1 MYCSVQ
7 EVGFNPLSS
16 RKGKPYG
23 ITREGHILTKR
34 KKKEKKKGITMVVGM
49 KFFQVCSWY
58 SDFQSPSF
66 KNYMTGRPRWYSFG
80 VMNIQFKPST

>member
-49 KFFQVCSWY
+49 KFFQVCS
-58 SDFQSPSF
+58 
-66 KNYMTGRPRWYSFG
+66 
-80 VMNIQFKPST
+80 